1 MMLFLAAAAGGFWM
15 AWGILAGDVRKT
27 RAR

>member
-1 MMLFLAAAAGGFWM
+1 MLLFLAAAAGGFWM
-15 AWGILAGDVRKT
+15 AWTILAGDVRKT